1 MPTVINTNLASLFA
15 QNSLSNAQNNLAQ
28 SVQRLS
34 SGLRINSAKDDA
46 AGLSISQSMQSQIN
60 GTNQSIRN
68 LSDATN
74 LLQVAD
80 SSLSTVQDMLLRMKQ
95 LTTQGYDGALSA
107 SQKLNIMQ
115 ELIDLNNE
123 INATAQRTQF
133 NGINLLTSG
142 ASLDS
147 VNTDVKQG
155 ATLVNSAV
163 KVSTASGLGAFTTLA
178 DAGNSIYDVRLD
190 DAKSSKTPGS
200 YTLSASGNNL
210 TLTGSF
216 GGKDQSQTIALASMV
231 GYDPSVTQQAKPI
244 NTTVNFDN
252 FGISINLTSSI
263 AAGTT
268 ETGAQLASAIVAR
281 SNTIQV
287 DGKAGQISNV
297 SLRGANPGTYQLSFE
312 NTGSVSNLSLPA
324 STVSGQVVAGTAR
337 NVALVGGSGSGATAD
352 VTYNGSGQIT
362 GLTVNAAGT
371 GYKAGDVFSTA
382 AVSQGTVVAPTIS
395 SVDGA
400 GAATESARVTFAAL
414 GAGQVMSLG
423 GLTYTAGSSGATAAQ
438 VANAFSNLV
447 NGATTG
453 VGTQFVN
460 GSGSYTGNFNGWTTG
475 AASGNSVQF
484 TSTQA
489 NTPITDLTAA
499 AASVSPVILTTEG
512 AANVT
517 ETASVRF
524 SALAATKSVVLGGLT
539 FTAGSA
545 DLSAEQVA
553 YAFMGL
559 ANNTTAANA
568 NASTTRGAALSGTTG
583 TFTTGTLTGWSTTGQ
598 LRSTGVATNDT
609 LVFTSS
615 TASSPVTDLAPVG
628 SPTFV
633 TTAGGADGVT
643 EQAAVTFNAAGLAAG
658 ETMNLGGLM
667 FTAGTTAL
675 TTTQVATAFA
685 NLSNGATTGSGSTY
699 GTYSGQLNGYSTGA
713 VTGTSSNIVTFRA
726 ASANTNIAT
735 DLAAGAAGTAPTFVV
750 TAGTASNTE
759 STTANFTAAL
769 TSGQTMTLGGLT
781 FTSGAAGTTTQQ
793 LAAAFSNLSTGVT
806 GASLNASGQSTFG
819 SFSGTFT
826 GWNTAIVGAN
836 STLVTFTSTTPNL
849 DVTNLSAAVSG
860 AAPAIAVVQGRAAG
874 TESTVATFSA
884 LAAGQTLS
892 LGGLSYTATV
902 AHTAAEVAQAFA
914 GLAAGA
920 APTQAVETASITF
933 AALGAGD
940 SVTVAGLRLTNG
952 TGAGIAA
959 ALVAEAFA
967 SGGTTLN
974 GLTLTSGSLTGFTG
988 ANIGSG
994 VAKFRATSFGQV
1006 TDISTT
1012 VHTGAALTVTT
1023 VGGDVGSGTGTYTGA
1038 LSGWHS
1044 AAATNNASTL
1054 TFTSNTLASDVSDLS
1069 LSTSV
1074 PNAPVVSTINQGSA
1088 AATESA
1094 LVTFSAMTEGQ
1105 TLTLAG
1111 LTFTAGIGGST
1122 AAAVASYFSTSG
1134 GLGVAGASVGTG
1146 TMTGTRA
1153 GWTSGSAAVGNT
1165 LVFTSS
1171 TASVNVANLAAPT
1184 SGAAPVIVT
1193 TQQGGST
1200 SSTETANVTF
1210 NAANMVSGDSVTL
1223 AGLTFTAG
1231 ANGATRAQVAA
1242 AFSGL
1247 AAGTSSANLSSAN
1260 GTFSGT
1266 LTGWSTGASNGSG
1279 LTATSST
1286 ASQNVDNLTA
1296 SATQR
1301 SALNALSGI
1310 VVGGLANQTGE
1321 NLLTLRGTVNGN
1333 LETSQIKLKDNAAN
1347 SSQILDFDKFGI
1359 QFTVD
1364 SFQAQSASDIGAAL
1378 ASLNSSSPSYGS
1390 SGAFKPGQ
1398 IVVGQGA
1405 NSALK
1410 FQSGADSEAFIQI
1423 DTLNIQT
1430 GKTGATAGSDA
1441 TMMAV
1446 GDAIAGTA
1454 TGNLGGLGVNDS
1466 INSWQTAFRN
1476 ASAAVDAAIDNISSK
1491 RATFGSQMSR
1501 LGFITTNLTAQST
1514 NLQNSRSAIIDTD
1527 FASETAKLT
1536 KGQIMQQAATAM
1548 LAQANQMPN
1557 VILSLLK

>member
-163 KVSTASGLGAFTTLA
+163 KVSTASGLGAFTTLE

-231 GYDPSVTQQAKPI
+231 GYDPSVTQQAKGI
-244 NTTVNFDN
+244 NTIVNFDN

-362 GLTVNAAGT
+362 GLTINAAGT

-400 GAATESARVTFAAL
+400 GAATESARVTFADL

-583 TFTTGTLTGWSTTGQ
+583 TFTTGTLTDWSTTGQ

-615 TASSPVTDLAPVG
+615 TASSQVTDLAPVG

-759 STTANFTAAL
+759 SSTANFTAAL

-793 LAAAFSNLSTGVT
+793 LAAAFSNLSSGVT
-806 GASLNASGQSTFG
+806 GESLNASGQSTFG

-860 AAPAIAVVQGRAAG
+860 AAPSIATVQGRTAG

-920 APTQAVETASITF
+920 APTQAVETASVTFSAMANLDSITLGGLTITASDAV
-933 AALGAGD
+933 AAND
-940 SVTVAGLRLTNG
+940 VA
-952 TGAGIAA
+952 I
-959 ALVAEAFA
+959 AFA
-967 SGGTTLN
+967 SGGTTLAA
-974 GLTLTSGSLTGFTG
+974 GLAAAGSLTGFTG

-994 VAKFRATSFGQV
+994 VSKFRATSFGQV
-1006 TDISTT
+1006 TDLSRTIVAGTAT
-1012 VHTGAALTVTT
+1012 ATITT

-1044 AAATNNASTL
+1044 SAATNNASTL

-1069 LSTSV
+1069 LTASV

-1094 LVTFSAMTEGQ
+1094 LVTFSAMTAGQ

-1111 LTFTAGIGGST
+1111 LTFTAGTGGST
-1122 AAAVASYFSTSG
+1122 AAEVASYFSTSG

-1247 AAGTSSANLSSAN
+1247 ADGTSSANLSSAN

-1286 ASQNVDNLTA
+1286 ASSDVTNLSA

-1333 LETSQIKLKDNAAN
+1333 LEISQIKLKDNAAN

-1398 IVVGQGA
+1398 IVVGQGT

-1446 GDAIAGTA
+1446 GDAITGSD

-1466 INSWQTAFRN
+1466 INTWQTAFRN

>member
-163 KVSTASGLGAFTTLA
+163 KVSTASGLGASTTLA
-178 DAGNSIYDVRLD
+178 DAGNTIYNISLD
-190 DAKSSKTPGS
+190 NAKSAKIPGT

-231 GYDPSVTQQAKPI
+231 GYDPAVTQQAKVI
-244 NTTVNFDN
+244 NSNANFDN

-287 DGKAGQISNV
+287 DGKSGQISNV

-352 VTYNGSGQIT
+352 IVYNGSGQIT

-371 GYKAGDVFSTA
+371 GYKAGDVFTTA
-382 AVSQGTVVAPTIS
+382 AITQGTVIAPTITTAE
-395 SVDGA
+395 GA

-414 GAGQVMSLG
+414 GAGEVMTLA
-423 GLTYTAGSSGATAAQ
+423 GLTYTAGSSGASAAQ
-438 VANAFSNLV
+438 VANAFSNLN
-447 NGATTG
+447 NGAVTG
-453 VGTQFVN
+453 AGTLSIN
-460 GSGSYTGNFNGWTTG
+460 GSGSYAGNFNGYTTG
-475 AASGNSVQF
+475 AASGNAVQF

-489 NTPITDLTAA
+489 NTSVTDLVAGP
-499 AASVSPVILTTEG
+499 ASQRPIVLTTEG
-512 AANVT
+512 AATVN

-524 SALAATKSVVLGGLT
+524 QALQAGKSIQLAGLTFTAGSVDLTADQVAYAFMGLSVNMGTNNAATTAAVATASTARGGALSGDTGTFTAGTLAGFKTTGALRTTGAVPNDTLVFTSFGDGNVTDLAAVGTPALVTTQGGTGGVTEQADAKFSAGLNANQIMTIGGLT

-545 DLSAEQVA
+545 
-553 YAFMGL
+553 
-559 ANNTTAANA
+559 NITAA
-568 NASTTRGAALSGTTG
+568 
-583 TFTTGTLTGWSTTGQ
+583 Q
-598 LRSTGVATNDT
+598 
-609 LVFTSS
+609 
-615 TASSPVTDLAPVG
+615 
-628 SPTFV
+628 
-633 TTAGGADGVT
+633 
-643 EQAAVTFNAAGLAAG
+643 LAA
-658 ETMNLGGLM
+658 
-667 FTAGTTAL
+667 
-675 TTTQVATAFA
+675 AFA
-685 NLSNGATTGSGSTY
+685 NLSNGATTGAGTTY
-699 GTYSGQLNGYSTGA
+699 GSYSGALAGYSTGA
-713 VTGTSSNIVTFRA
+713 PTGTSSDTVRFTS
-726 ASANTNIAT
+726 ASANTNVT
-735 DLAAGAAGTAPTFVV
+735 DLISNPNGTAPTITV
-750 TAGTASNTE
+750 TQGTASVTE
-759 STTANFTAAL
+759 SATVSFGTAL
-769 TSGQTMTLGGLT
+769 TAGQTMTLGGLT
-781 FTSGAAGTTTQQ
+781 FTSGGATTQEQ
-793 LAAAFSNLSTGVT
+793 LAAAFSNLQSGTT
-806 GASLNASGQSTFG
+806 GASLNASGQSALGT
-819 SFSGTFT
+819 FSGTFN
-826 GWNTAIVGAN
+826 GYNTSIVGAG
-836 STLVTFTSTTPNL
+836 SRVVTFTSTTPNTN
-849 DVTNLSAAVSG
+849 VTDLASAVSG
-860 AAPAIAVVQGRAAG
+860 TAPTFAVVQGQG
-874 TESTVATFSA
+874 NGSESTVATFVALASGQSLTVGGLTITATAARTDAEVAAAFANLANGATTGAGANVTYSGQLAGFSTGAVSTADVTFTSATLGSNVTDLTASVSNAPAVTVINQGSTGASESARVTFSA
-884 LAAGQTLS
+884 LAAGQFIT
-892 LGGLSYTATV
+892 LGGLTYTALQ
-902 AHTAAEVAQAFA
+902 ARTAAQVATAFA
-914 GLAAGA
+914 SIAAGA
-920 APTQAVETASITF
+920 TPTS
-933 AALGAGD
+933 D
-940 SVTVAGLRLTNG
+940 SN
-952 TGAGIAA
+952 
-959 ALVAEAFA
+959 
-967 SGGTTLN
+967 
-974 GLTLTSGSLTGFTG
+974 
-988 ANIGSG
+988 
-994 VAKFRATSFGQV
+994 
-1006 TDISTT
+1006 
-1012 VHTGAALTVTT
+1012 
-1023 VGGDVGSGTGTYTGA
+1023 GTYTGA
-1038 LSGWHS
+1038 LTGFS
-1044 AAATNNASTL
+1044 ST
-1054 TFTSNTLASDVSDLS
+1054 TVSNTNDV
-1069 LSTSV
+1069 V
-1074 PNAPVVSTINQGSA
+1074 
-1088 AATESA
+1088 
-1094 LVTFSAMTEGQ
+1094 FS
-1105 TLTLAG
+1105 
-1111 LTFTAGIGGST
+1111 
-1122 AAAVASYFSTSG
+1122 
-1134 GLGVAGASVGTG
+1134 
-1146 TMTGTRA
+1146 
-1153 GWTSGSAAVGNT
+1153 SAAVLEKSFTFVSTTDDGDGTADTITIAGRTITITGSGTAGGSLQATAQDIADAFATGVTTGNASVSGT
-1165 LVFTSS
+1165 LDAGVVATRVGANKVVFTNP
-1171 TASVNVANLAAPT
+1171 TASISALTETVTDTAASITEAVRTGNVANLAAPI
-1184 SGAAPVIVT
+1184 SGSATIVV
-1193 TQQGGST
+1193 TQQGGAT
-1200 SSTETANVTF
+1200 SSTETAAISF
-1210 NAANMVSGDSVTL
+1210 NAANMAAGDSVTL

-1231 ANGATRAQVAA
+1231 VNGATQSQVAA
-1242 AFSGL
+1242 AFSNL

-1286 ASQNVDNLTA
+1286 ASQDVTNMTA

-1347 SSQILDFDKFGI
+1347 SSQILDFSKFGI

-1398 IVVGQGA
+1398 IVVSNGA